1 MKSRLLRNR
10 DCHAVVSWMLHNWAV
25 KCITLLG
32 ADPGPG
38 GVEAGREIRKGE
50 KRSTVETS
58 NRDES
63 NWEDVWV
70 GKLDKFTATGK
81 APRVEAKIEES
92 ARAFEL
98 SRVRLIRLADAERV
112 AEEAAKGC
120 ITRWEL
126 DVRRG
131 GRMTW
136 RKWQTLQGGKRIMEA
151 ELAVAKENLVFAL
164 LKRRR
169 RVGVQY
175 LSTRRPK
182 RTIPTRSFFQFS
194 GRAAWYQGR
203 GRPALPEAEWLRRYN
218 ARKRRRQRANKTSR
232 TLNRGPVKVPRVR
245 GGRPR
250 LNLDLNASKLRS
262 FV

>member
-1 MKSRLLRNR
+1 
-10 DCHAVVSWMLHNWAV
+10 MLHNWAV
-25 KCITLLG
+25 KAITLLG

-38 GVEAGREIRKGE
+38 GVEAGREIRKGQ
-50 KRSTVETS
+50 KRSTVETG

-63 NWEDVWV
+63 NWEDVWT
-70 GKLDKFTATGK
+70 GKLDKFTEGGK
-81 APRVEAKIEES
+81 APKVEAKIEET

-98 SRVRLIRLADAERV
+98 ARVKLIRLADAEKV

-120 ITRWEL
+120 LVRWEL

-136 RKWQTLQGGKRIMEA
+136 RKWQTLQGGKRIMDS
-151 ELAVAKENLVFAL
+151 ELATAKENLVFAL

-175 LSTRRPK
+175 IATRRA
-182 RTIPTRSFFQFS
+182 RRSIPLRSFFQFS
-194 GRAAWYQGR
+194 GRAAWYQGP
-203 GRPALPEAEWLRRYN
+203 GRPALTEADWLKRYQRRLQRR
-218 ARKRRRQRANKTSR
+218 RKRNKTTITR
-232 TLNRGPVKVPRVR
+232 DRGAVNVPAVR
-245 GGRPR
+245 GWRPYR
-250 LNLDLNASKLRS
+250 NWDLESSKLRK